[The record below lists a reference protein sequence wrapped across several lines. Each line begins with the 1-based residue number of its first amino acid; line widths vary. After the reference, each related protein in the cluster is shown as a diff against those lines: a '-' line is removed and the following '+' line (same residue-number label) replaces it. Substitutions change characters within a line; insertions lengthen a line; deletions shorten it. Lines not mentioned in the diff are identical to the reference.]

1 MAFTRFHDDP
11 CRIQKYLEETTNVG
25 NYGINVPGSGD
36 SPLFINDPYLRMEK
50 WGANLSQNK
59 TELESDL
66 MGITRKLN
74 RDSLKENN
82 YLNYNYNKDLY
93 NRNNYS
99 IKEDEITHQSRA
111 THPAWTVREI
121 DSINTPNVPNNF
133 KYLFLDPQENVCMT
147 FHNNIS
153 SRIVEKD
160 YYSINTDYKNPQ

>member
-11 CRIQKYLEETTNVG
+11 CRIQKYLEETTNIG